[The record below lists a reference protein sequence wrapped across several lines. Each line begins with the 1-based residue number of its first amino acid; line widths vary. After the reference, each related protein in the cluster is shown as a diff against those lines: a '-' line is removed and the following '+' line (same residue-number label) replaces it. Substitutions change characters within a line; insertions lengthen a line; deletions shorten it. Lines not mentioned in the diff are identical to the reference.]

1 MIVTGR
7 NGEGK
12 QSSLKSTI
20 LFIIAGSIMI
30 AHGLRMMMQ
39 GIFHPESIYPA
50 PLPTSIDFWFDWF
63 ILSILGAGI
72 LFIGARRWLAWYR
85 KQKQEKN
92 DGHFDKQGFF
102 SST

>member
-1 MIVTGR
+1 
-7 NGEGK
+7 
-12 QSSLKSTI
+12 
-20 LFIIAGSIMI
+20 MI

-63 ILSILGAGI
+63 ILSLLGASI
-72 LFIGARRWLAWYR
+72 LFIGAKHWVAWYR

-92 DGHFDKQGFF
+92 DCHLDTQGFF